1 MTDGGRKWLWV
12 LALMGLMAGL
22 ARVRAQELAPDAA
35 MQLLE
40 QGRTSY
46 DEQTLGAASDAYAR
60 LTQEHP
66 NNAQYWYERALA
78 NSYRS
83 LAYEAHGDK
92 KKAGHVLDEAIGDV
106 QQSLTIDDNSADA
119 HSLLADLYGRKIGF
133 GMPMFAGPKY
143 GPKVDQENQRAL
155 RIDES
160 NPRVYASLGRQY
172 LEAPKMFGGDL
183 DKAVENF
190 RKSTQLDP
198 KNAET
203 FVWLAIAL
211 RKKGDAAGA
220 QQALN
225 EALRLNPAS
234 AFAKE
239 TAAAKK

>member
-1 MTDGGRKWLWV
+1 MIEQSRKWLWIWIV
-12 LALMGLMAGL
+12 VSLMVGWRWLA
-22 ARVRAQELAPDAA
+22 AQELAPDSAV
-35 MQLLE
+35 QLLQ

-46 DEQTLGAASDAYAR
+46 DEQTLASASDAFAR

-66 NNAQYWYERALA
+66 NNAQFWYERALA

-83 LAYEAHGDK
+83 LAYEAQGDK
-92 KKAGHVLDEAIGDV
+92 KKAGHALDEAIGDV
-106 QQSLTIDDNSADA
+106 QQSLTINDNSADA

-133 GMPMFAGPKY
+133 GIAMFSGPKY

-155 RIDES
+155 RIDDR

-172 LEAPKMFGGDL
+172 LLAPKMFGGDF

-198 KNAET
+198 KSDET

-211 RKKGDAAGA
+211 RKKGDEAGA
-220 QQALN
+220 RQALN
-225 EALRLNPAS
+225 EALGLNPTS

-239 TAAAKK
+239 TAAAK